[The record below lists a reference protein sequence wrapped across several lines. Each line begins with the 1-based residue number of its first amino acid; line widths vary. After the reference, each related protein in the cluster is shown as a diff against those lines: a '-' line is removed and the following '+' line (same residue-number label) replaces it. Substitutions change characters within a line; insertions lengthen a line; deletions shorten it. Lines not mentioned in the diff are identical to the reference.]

1 LINFAGQSIPLAYL
15 KITLQKNALGAD
27 RYIVMK
33 SVDDFSTRP
42 FTGPKNGVGKTSYI
56 MNVYNVWQFFAEYS
70 SNHNVDLWIPLF
82 NEMP

>member
-42 FTGPKNGVGKTSYI
+42 VQRNAITVLEVRVFLGLDSPNK
-56 MNVYNVWQFFAEYS
+56 YS
-70 SNHNVDLWIPLF
+70 RDRIDILVSH
-82 NEMP
+82 